1 MPCDLFS
8 PSVSQGSTRTA
19 MEAADKGQANASCC
33 CVRWLAVPACCIT
46 AWCDWERGAQQGWGL
61 VVHLAL

>member
-1 MPCDLFS
+1 
-8 PSVSQGSTRTA
+8 